1 MNSYK
6 KHTCDNSSKF
16 QFAFSQNVS
25 KPSYK
30 VLAVSP
36 RYVRLCLH
44 IHESSCN
51 SLRNSYWLVFIFRT
65 ALEEQ

>member
-1 MNSYK
+1 MNSYEK
-6 KHTCDNSSKF
+6 DACDNSSKF

-36 RYVRLCLH
+36 RYVRLCLSH
-44 IHESSCN
+44 
-51 SLRNSYWLVFIFRT
+51 RRVVM
-65 ALEEQ
+65 Q